1 MEQQHVSA
9 RPKEY
14 AIFTAGDAEDEKTV
28 EDGEELHA
36 EALESNKALPTPDL
50 PSQDIIDEHWLN
62 HLQYRNWCGC
72 CVNGRGRERPHLRTN
87 GKRKIPTLGFDYC
100 FASKDGIFSR
110 EEWKNMPDGIKGVKI
125 LVARELVSK
134 ATFAHVV
141 DNKGLGEDG
150 FAAACLVKDV
160 EWLGFTRIM
169 LRSDNEPAIVALL
182 KESLKEIR
190 VQNAE
195 VEQIGEEHRDPQANG
210 AIENAV
216 GQFKGIMRTQVLALE
231 C

>member
-1 MEQQHVSA
+1 MKTLNTAHGQPLRPNTSIIDGGGGRCRTGTSGRRELEQQHVSA
-9 RPKEY
+9 RPEDY

-36 EALESNKALPTPDL
+36 EELESNKVLPTSDL
-50 PSQDIIDEHWLN
+50 PSQDIIDEHWLD

-110 EEWKNMPDGIKGVKI
+110 YEWKNMPDGVKGVKM

-160 EWLGFTRIM
+160 DGLV
-169 LRSDNEPAIVALL
+169 SPASCCAATTNRPLW
-182 KESLKEIR
+182 
-190 VQNAE
+190 
-195 VEQIGEEHRDPQANG
+195 P
-210 AIENAV
+210 
-216 GQFKGIMRTQVLALE
+216 